1 MGTSI
6 DIAMAYPIPK
16 DQFKQRLLKEGLV
29 TEERFEIAAEE
40 ARRMNQDVADVLVAE
55 QLITYD
61 YLYKLLSDYFGVER
75 AQINARG
82 IDDKVL
88 GLVEKKFVQEKKAI
102 PFSRDED
109 GTINVAMED
118 PSDLQTVE
126 FLEKRLGARVRPYF
140 ASPQDLARGLSFY
153 SHKATEDF
161 KDIIKQNIQISLQQ
175 GIDTEEE
182 AAKQIPIVEL
192 VNNLI
197 GYAAYLNA
205 SDVHVEAMEDEVLVR
220 FRVDGIL
227 HEILSIPRKV
237 LPAILARIKL
247 LGALK
252 VDEHQKPQDG
262 RFRHELGDAVVDIR
276 VSIIPTLY
284 GEKIVLRLLT
294 ASQRPL
300 SLNEL
305 GMNDQMRE
313 VVEENV
319 KKSYG
324 MVLVTGPTG
333 SGKTTTLYSIL
344 SILNRPEVNIVT
356 VEDPIEYNIKYIN
369 QVQINPK
376 AGITF
381 ASGLR
386 SILRQDPNIIMVG
399 EIRDEETAEI
409 AVQSALTGHIVLSSL
424 HTNDAPSTIARMLD
438 MNVPSFLVAAVLNI
452 AAAQRLVRKICI
464 DCIES
469 YDVDEKMRLSIEK
482 QIEELHIPNK
492 NIPKT
497 LYRGKGCKTCN
508 GIGYKGRMGI
518 FEILEVDEDMRSLI
532 TSPGFTLEKL
542 IQLAEQKGMK
552 TMFEDGLE
560 KAALGQTTI
569 EEVLRVIRE

>member
-16 DQFKQRLLKEGLV
+16 DQLKQRLLKEGLV
-29 TEERFEIAAEE
+29 TEEQFEVASEE
-40 ARRMNQDVADVLVAE
+40 ARRMNQDVADVLVAK
-55 QLITYD
+55 QYITYD

-75 AQINARG
+75 AQISARG
-82 IDDKVL
+82 IDETVL
-88 GLVEKKFVQEKKAI
+88 GLVEKRFVQEKKAI
-102 PFSRDED
+102 PFSKDKD

-126 FLEKRLGARVRPYF
+126 FLEKRLNARIRPFF

-161 KDIIKQNIQISLQQ
+161 KGIIQKNVQVSLQQ
-175 GIDTEEE
+175 GIDKEEE

-192 VNNLI
+192 VNNLV

-220 FRVDGIL
+220 FRIDGIL
-227 HEILSIPRKV
+227 HEIMSIPRQV

-262 RFRHELGDAVVDIR
+262 RFRHELGDAVVDVR

-300 SLNEL
+300 SLSEL
-305 GMNDQMRE
+305 GMNDHMKE

-438 MNVPSFLVAAVLNI
+438 MNIPSFLVAAVLNI
-452 AAAQRLVRKICI
+452 AAAQRLVRKVCI

-469 YDVDEKMRLSIEK
+469 YQVDESMRTSIEK
-482 QIEELHIPNK
+482 QMKELHIPEK

-518 FEILEVDEDMRSLI
+518 YEILEIDDDMRSLI
-532 TSPGFTLEKL
+532 TSPDFTLEKL
-542 IQLAEQKGMK
+542 IQQAGQKGMK

>member
-1 MGTSI
+1 
-6 DIAMAYPIPK
+6 MAYPIPK
-16 DQFKQRLLKEGLV
+16 DQLKERLLKEGLV
-29 TEERFEIAAEE
+29 TEDQFNDALEE
-40 ARRMNQDVADVLVAE
+40 SRRMNQEVGDVLVAR
-55 QLITYD
+55 QYITYD
-61 YLYKLLSDYFGVER
+61 YLYKTLSDYFGVER
-75 AQINARG
+75 AQLNNRG
-82 IDDKVL
+82 VDEKVL
-88 GLVEKKFVQEKKAI
+88 SLLDKKFVQEKKVI
-102 PFSRDED
+102 PFSKDAD
-109 GTINVAMED
+109 GTVNVAMED
-118 PSDLQTVE
+118 PSDLQTIE
-126 FLEKRLGARVRPYF
+126 FLEKKLNTRVRPYF
-140 ASPQDLARGLSFY
+140 ASPQDLAVGYSFY
-153 SHKATEDF
+153 SHKATENY
-161 KDIIKQNIQISLQQ
+161 KDIIQKNIEITLKQ
-175 GIDTEEE
+175 GIDKEEE
-182 AAKQIPIVEL
+182 AAKQVPIVEL
-192 VNNLI
+192 VNNFI

-205 SDVHVEAMEDEVLVR
+205 SDVHIEAMQDGVLVR
-220 FRVDGIL
+220 FRIDGIL
-227 HEILSIPRKV
+227 HEIMTIPKQV

-262 RFRHELGDAVVDIR
+262 RFRYELGDGVVDVR

-284 GEKIVLRLLT
+284 GEKVVLRLLT

-300 SLNEL
+300 SLTEL
-305 GMNDQMRE
+305 GMDDEMRE
-313 VVEENV
+313 KVEENI

-438 MNVPSFLVAAVLNI
+438 MDVPPFLVAAVLNI
-452 AAAQRLVRKICI
+452 TMAQRLVRKICL

-469 YDVDEKMRLSIEK
+469 YQVTESMRSSIKK
-482 QIEELHIPNK
+482 QMEELHLPNK
-492 NIPKT
+492 EVPKT
-497 LYRGKGCKTCN
+497 LYKGKGCKTCN

-518 FEILEVDEDMRSLI
+518 FEMLEMDDELRSII
-532 TSPGFTLEKL
+532 TSPDFTLEKV
-542 IQLAEQKGMK
+542 IERAQQKGMK
-552 TMFEDGLE
+552 GMFEDGLE
-560 KAALGQTTI
+560 KAALGQTTL